1 MSSGAAGLVS
11 ILVEGAPNAGKTALA
26 AQLAKMS
33 GFPFVKIVSP
43 EDMVGFTETAKCMQI
58 RKIFDDAYRS
68 QMSCILVDNIERL
81 LDYGP
86 IGPRYSNLALQSLLV
101 LLKKHPP
108 KGNRLLIICTTSRKD
123 VLDQLEMVSA
133 FSEVLHVSNLNQ
145 AQHLQKVLVE
155 TNAFTPQEVQ
165 SVGTKMHNYRIN
177 IGVKKLLGLID
188 MVKPLDPRH
197 RFVKF
202 TSKLEDEGLATPY

>member
-1 MSSGAAGLVS
+1 MLQKVVDSCSV
-11 ILVEGAPNAGKTALA
+11 
-26 AQLAKMS
+26 
-33 GFPFVKIVSP
+33 
-43 EDMVGFTETAKCMQI
+43 MQI

-68 QMSCILVDNIERL
+68 QMSCILVDNVERL

-86 IGPRYSNLALQSLLV
+86 IGPRYSNLTLQSLLV

-108 KGNRLLIICTTSRKD
+108 KGNRLLVICTTSRKD

-165 SVGTKMHNYRIN
+165 SVVTKMHNYRIN
-177 IGVKKLLGLID
+177 IGVKKLLGLLD
-188 MVKPLDPRH
+188 MVKPLDPKH